1 MEGRCEC
8 EILSIERDSWTKCWW
23 DLKVRSP
30 RGKEWIVLFTVTRDM
45 EFIRVEVTNRERVKN
60 FQLPTRF
67 YIPID
72 RRTLRRLYPGNESEV
87 PRFFYR
93 IVLPFLLEN
102 FGEF

>member
-1 MEGRCEC
+1 MEGRC
-8 EILSIERDSWTKCWW
+8 EILSIERDRWTKCWW
-23 DLKVRSP
+23 DLKVRHA
-30 RGKEWIVLFTVTRDM
+30 GKEWIVLFTVTRDM

-60 FQLPTRF
+60 FQLPHRF

-72 RRTLRRLYPGNESEV
+72 KRTLKRLYPGNESEV

-93 IVLPFLLEN
+93 IVLPFLIQN